1 MSSTRRDFARSLAI
15 AGALARVTV
24 PLAAADILA
33 QTPPTPVP
41 PPVGKA
47 LTEVVRASYAQ
58 HLDDAELARIDKD
71 FQDYASMLVRF
82 RKFELANADEPDFT
96 FASLTE
102 RWT

>member
-1 MSSTRRDFARSLAI
+1 MSSTRREFARSLAI

-33 QTPPTPVP
+33 QTPPTPP
-41 PPVGKA
+41 PSPLGKA

-58 HLDDAELARIDKD
+58 HLDDAELARVDKD
-71 FQDYASMLVRF
+71 FQEYAAMLDRL
-82 RKFELANADEPDFT
+82 RKVKLANADEPDFT